1 MKDAIGRTI
10 GVIDESGA
18 VVACSDLT
26 KIGETRAAV
35 REELSYVSD
44 CIKHGGVTYRPL
56 VSGPHSEYIVLWK
69 ARTLWRRKCL
79 LCLPLH

>member
-10 GVIDESGA
+10 GVIDENGA

-56 VSGPHSEYIVLWK
+56 V
-69 ARTLWRRKCL
+69 
-79 LCLPLH
+79 

>member
-18 VVACSDLT
+18 VGACSDLT

-56 VSGPHSEYIVLWK
+56 ISGPHSEYIVFVEK
-69 ARTLWRRKCL
+69 TECL
-79 LCLPLH
+79 